1 MIKIM
6 TNRDRATEASL
17 FDQMHQLRKKVFSD
31 RLQWDVPLR
40 SDWEIDRFDDECD
53 PVYLMS
59 LDDKGVLRGSLRV
72 LPTTGPNMLAD
83 VFSDL
88 LPDGKPVESA
98 TVWESTRFSVDHEAA
113 AERTS
118 HLLNRVTGELLCGI
132 VEVGQ
137 LAGLSDVVSV
147 YDAMFA
153 RILRRANC
161 PADPIGEP
169 KRIGR
174 VLAFAGLFEI
184 SDRML
189 MNLRSAAGITSS
201 VLEPN
206 ATLRLANAA

>member
-1 MIKIM
+1 MIRVM
-6 TNRDRATEASL
+6 THRDRSREPAL
-17 FDQMHQLRKKVFSD
+17 FDQMHRLRKKVFHD

-40 SDWEIDRFDDECD
+40 GEWEIDRFDDACD

-59 LDDKGVLRGSLRV
+59 VDGAGVLRGSLRL

-98 TVWESTRFSVDHEAA
+98 TIWESTRFSVDHEAA
-113 AERTS
+113 AERTEHS
-118 HLLNRVTGELLCGI
+118 LNRVTGELLCGI

-137 LAGLSDVVSV
+137 IAGLTDVVSV

-153 RILRRANC
+153 RILKRANC
-161 PADPIGEP
+161 PAEPIGEP
-169 KRIGR
+169 RRIGR

-189 MNLRSAAGITSS
+189 GNLRAAAGIRSS
-201 VLEPN
+201 VLEPESVERF
-206 ATLRLANAA
+206 ARAA